1 MVKHL
6 NTFRSIFILES
17 LLKVSFTD
25 LFKLVMNPNFNIS
38 ERNTPGS
45 FSNNFSRLQ
54 SNITAPVSVPSVN
67 TNNDSLGLSML
78 VSNGNLPD
86 QSEKVTMFQSSDE
99 EGDYD
104 DRQDVEDESEDDDED
119 YDDENDEEQEFDQ
132 KVGSFTPSSFMG
144 NVGNDMRGGRHPQ
157 QQQRLERQYSSE
169 SFDDGYSEQPRVMS
183 EEEIVN
189 EKCELLYQFD
199 RLEKKG
205 YKLPKRF
212 SMESSL
218 DDMKAE
224 IARIKRDKE
233 VDASI
238 GFQRKM
244 LLAFTTGVEFMNN
257 RFDPFDIKLDG
268 WSENVHESIEDYDDV
283 FEELH
288 HKYKSKSNMSP
299 EMKLLMMMGG
309 SAFMFHLTNTMFKS
323 SMPQMG
329 DILKSNPDLMR
340 QFASATA
347 NTMAQSNQDKTGMSG
362 MFSNMFASPKQQG
375 SNAPYPPPQQQSN
388 NTMKGPSNIDSILN
402 NLDVSDDNRLETM
415 STATQ
420 SEISE
425 MTETN
430 SIRNLLRS
438 NKKGRRITNTLNI

>member
-1 MVKHL
+1 
-6 NTFRSIFILES
+6 
-17 LLKVSFTD
+17 
-25 LFKLVMNPNFNIS
+25 
-38 ERNTPGS
+38 
-45 FSNNFSRLQ
+45 
-54 SNITAPVSVPSVN
+54 
-67 TNNDSLGLSML
+67 
-78 VSNGNLPD
+78 
-86 QSEKVTMFQSSDE
+86 
-99 EGDYD
+99 
-104 DRQDVEDESEDDDED
+104 
-119 YDDENDEEQEFDQ
+119 
-132 KVGSFTPSSFMG
+132 
-144 NVGNDMRGGRHPQ
+144 
-157 QQQRLERQYSSE
+157 
-169 SFDDGYSEQPRVMS
+169 MS

-205 YKLPKRF
+205 FKLPKKF

-244 LLAFTTGVEFMNN
+244 MLAFTTGVEFMNN
-257 RFDPFDIKLDG
+257 RFDPFDVKLDG

-329 DILKSNPDLMR
+329 DILKNNPDLMR

-347 NTMAQSNQDKTGMSG
+347 NTMAQGNQDKTGMSG

-375 SNAPYPPPQQQSN
+375 SNAPYPPPKQQSN
-388 NTMKGPSNIDSILN
+388 NTMRGPSNIDSILN
-402 NLDVSDDNRLETM
+402 NLDMSDDNRLETM

-430 SIRNLLRS
+430 SIRNLLRT
-438 NKKGRRITNTLNI
+438 NKKGHRTTNTLNI